1 MEKYQSVESPDDR
14 NSLPGPATN
23 TFGGSGRHSAA
34 VAIVFPSRAENR
46 PLDTLLY
53 QRATLYLA
61 SAALPPSSKTRLPAS
76 AARGCSQTAAPRVP
90 NTVERPRSR
99 DASPVGLSSP
109 SPVCNSLHS
118 LSVSCKGIVGYSKGK
133 YIRRL
138 ILGSAKGIY
147 VGGTLIS
154 ILLSLYLF
162 VSGRR
167 ETGIFVGLWAPTV
180 LNLGQ
185 TLFED
190 DES

>member
-1 MEKYQSVESPDDR
+1 
-14 NSLPGPATN
+14 
-23 TFGGSGRHSAA
+23 
-34 VAIVFPSRAENR
+34 
-46 PLDTLLY
+46 
-53 QRATLYLA
+53 
-61 SAALPPSSKTRLPAS
+61 
-76 AARGCSQTAAPRVP
+76 
-90 NTVERPRSR
+90 
-99 DASPVGLSSP
+99 VG
-109 SPVCNSLHS
+109 H
-118 LSVSCKGIVGYSKGK
+118 SKGN